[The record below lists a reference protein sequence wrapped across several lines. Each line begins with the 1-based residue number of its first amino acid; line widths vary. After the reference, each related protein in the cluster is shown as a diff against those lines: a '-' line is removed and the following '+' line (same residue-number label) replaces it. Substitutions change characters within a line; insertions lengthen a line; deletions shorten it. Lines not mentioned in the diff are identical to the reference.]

1 MMYQIE
7 SDIPVWLSLR
17 GFSTWSRN
25 TGVITKNDELHM
37 FGTNINGQL
46 GIGNNKEGAKLPV
59 KVMDNVRSVSCG
71 SDYVLAVKKDNTLY
85 SWGKND
91 YSNLLKYEEPPKEQ
105 PDAGNINN
113 KKTIKVKKIKI
124 K

>member
-1 MMYQIE
+1 
-7 SDIPVWLSLR
+7 
-17 GFSTWSRN
+17 
-25 TGVITKNDELHM
+25 M

-46 GIGNNKEGAKLPV
+46 GIGNNKEGAKIPA
-59 KVMDNVRSVSCG
+59 KEMDNDIIVSFCF
-71 SDYVLAVKKDNTLY
+71 DYVLAVKKDNTLY

-113 KKTIKVKKIKI
+113 KKTVKVKKIKI

>member
-1 MMYQIE
+1 
-7 SDIPVWLSLR
+7 
-17 GFSTWSRN
+17 
-25 TGVITKNDELHM
+25 M

-59 KVMDNVRSVSCG
+59 QVMDNVRSVSCC